1 MKRFLV
7 SQMLL
12 AFLMFGGCS
21 HGPRVA
27 YGHLTYSELI
37 EQSPIVVV
45 GLVEH
50 KETYWKERKR
60 QGSENGLPIFWYH
73 VEVRI
78 EVENMLRG
86 DLSASPV
93 DYTYWVPAGA
103 KSGEWNSPRE
113 GARYVHFLRREG
125 AELRSV
131 VDFWPSSIRVT
142 TGRHGTLD
150 QAGGLPQAIAR
161 LLLQPG
167 EDFDAERFDIIQ
179 ALGHASLLVG
189 EPAALALVQRSD
201 PRIRTQ
207 ACEVFKGRPEA
218 DRLCGE

>member
-103 KSGEWNSPRE
+103 KAGEWNSPPGGGSLRP
-113 GARYVHFLRREG
+113 FLAAGRCRTSVSRRFL
-125 AELRSV
+125 AIFNPCDDWPTRHTRSG
-131 VDFWPSSIRVT
+131 
-142 TGRHGTLD
+142 GR
-150 QAGGLPQAIAR
+150 AA
-161 LLLQPG
+161 
-167 EDFDAERFDIIQ
+167 
-179 ALGHASLLVG
+179 ASHC
-189 EPAALALVQRSD
+189 PTATAAWRG
-201 PRIRTQ
+201 
-207 ACEVFKGRPEA
+207 F
-218 DRLCGE
+218 

>member
-1 MKRFLV
+1 
-7 SQMLL
+7 
-12 AFLMFGGCS
+12 MFGGCS

-93 DYTYWVPAGA
+93 DYTYWVRPVQRLE
-103 KSGEWNSPRE
+103 SGTAPG

-125 AELRSV
+125 AELGQ
-131 VDFWPSSIRVT
+131 SSIF
-142 TGRHGTLD
+142 GH
-150 QAGGLPQAIAR
+150 
-161 LLLQPG
+161 LQ
-167 EDFDAERFDIIQ
+167 
-179 ALGHASLLVG
+179 SV
-189 EPAALALVQRSD
+189 
-201 PRIRTQ
+201 
-207 ACEVFKGRPEA
+207 
-218 DRLCGE
+218 